1 MFRIY
6 AIGKVQ
12 MASWCRAIVARQLAR
27 WMGTDFSLFAVYYT
41 CKPLSKGGNMDAL
54 RIFTIIE
61 QDGELRVS
69 NLPLKKGQR
78 IELLVLPEPPKTTRP
93 MMTADDIR
101 TSPIVGLW
109 ADRTD
114 IGDST
119 EFARQ
124 LRERAQRRM

>member
-1 MFRIY
+1 
-6 AIGKVQ
+6 
-12 MASWCRAIVARQLAR
+12 
-27 WMGTDFSLFAVYYT
+27 
-41 CKPLSKGGNMDAL
+41 MDAL
-54 RIFTIIE
+54 RIYTTIE

-78 IELLVLPEPPKTTRP
+78 IELLVLPEPPQATRP

-101 TSPIVGLW
+101 TSPLIGLW